1 MDAVESLK
9 EKMVLAC
16 KVLQNRGVVDVYG
29 HVSARLPGDRI
40 LSTPHMPPG
49 KVALR
54 DLIVLDMQGKK
65 LEGFRGPTAASV
77 TSVSRKTLSSG
88 TILGSGNRQELG
100 QSRLPAR
107 TQSGVCRIAENRDGT
122 NQSRRKRGL
131 VQYRSRRVQY
141 RRHCR
146 GRSNALDQA
155 FRHGSGSGAAAF

>member
-1 MDAVESLK
+1 
-9 EKMVLAC
+9 MVLAC
-16 KVLQNRGVVDVYG
+16 KVLQNQSVVDVYG

-88 TILGSGNRQELG
+88 TILAERRSPKTRSTSITCSNAIW
-100 QSRLPAR
+100 RL
-107 TQSGVCRIAENRDGT
+107 SD
-122 NQSRRKRGL
+122 RRKP
-131 VQYRSRRVQY
+131 
-141 RRHCR
+141 
-146 GRSNALDQA
+146 
-155 FRHGSGSGAAAF
+155 